1 MAAEATLTATLSFV
15 KGNLPIQTLAPGQ
28 QSIDVAGATYMR
40 QVQIVGTTREAMLLG
55 DVGTPGYVM
64 LHNCD
69 ATNFVEV
76 FPNNTDAGL
85 VKLLKGEWAVFRLDS
100 AAPYLK
106 ADTAPCNVEIF
117 LLPV

>member
-1 MAAEATLTATLSFV
+1 MAAEGTLTLTLTFV
-15 KGNLPIQTLAPGQ
+15 KGNLPPQTLTPGPV
-28 QSIDVAGATYMR
+28 SIDVSGSTYLR
-40 QVQIVGTTREAMLLG
+40 QVQIVGTSKEAMLLG

-69 ATNFVEV
+69 SANFVEV

-85 VKLLKGEWAVFRLDS
+85 VKLKKGEWAVFRLDA

-106 ADTAPCNVEIF
+106 ADTAPVNVEIF
-117 LLPV
+117 LLPD